1 MVGLQTLNLTMVVQV
16 LLLPSILIGID
27 FYKYWMNTYIMLIM
41 LLQLDLSGYPY
52 TTAMQEDP
60 PREYATLRECESAA
74 VIKREDMLKSSLK
87 YLDMGIVD
95 VRINC
100 VDSSE
105 LEDGT
110 IHI

>member
-1 MVGLQTLNLTMVVQV
+1 M
-16 LLLPSILIGID
+16 
-27 FYKYWMNTYIMLIM
+27 KAYIMLIM
-41 LLQLDLSGYPY
+41 LLQLDLSGYLYP
-52 TTAMQEDP
+52 TAMQEDP
-60 PREYATLRECESAA
+60 LREYATLRECESAA

-87 YLDMGIVD
+87 YPDMGIVD

-110 IHI
+110 IRI